1 MDIRYRVENNVL
13 YVMMIGELD
22 EYSASHTRNLLDE
35 IINQKN
41 YDNVVFDMS
50 SLNFMDSTGIGVL
63 IGRYKILKQKNKDVF
78 ISNPTRSVEKI
89 FNMSGIFE
97 IMPKI
102 S

>member
-1 MDIRYRVENNVL
+1 MDIKYKIENKVL

-22 EYSASHTRNLLDE
+22 EYSASYTRNLLDE

-41 YDNVVFDMS
+41 YENVVFDMS
-50 SLNFMDSTGIGVL
+50 NLNFMDSTGIGVI
-63 IGRYKILKQKNKDVF
+63 IGRYKILRQKNKDVF